1 MTDKTGK
8 MSNDKK
14 QAGTA
19 GGGKA
24 VEPAPQ
30 PSPGFFARL
39 MRAPQYFAEVRQE
52 AAKVTWP
59 TWAETRV
66 TTIAV
71 FIMIVMAIIFF
82 AVVDFVISTAV
93 KWILG

>member
-1 MTDKTGK
+1 MA
-8 MSNDKK
+8 NDKNK
-14 QAGTA
+14 ANPGE
-19 GGGKA
+19 GSGKA

-30 PSPGFFARL
+30 PKPSLFTRL
-39 MRAPQYFAEVRQE
+39 MRAPQFFAEVRQE
-52 AAKVTWP
+52 ALKVTWP

-71 FIMIVMAIIFF
+71 FIMIFMAIIFF
-82 AVVDFVISTAV
+82 AIVDFLISTAV

>member
-1 MTDKTGK
+1 MA
-8 MSNDKK
+8 NEKK
-14 QAGTA
+14 QAGA
-19 GGGKA
+19 GEGGGKS

-30 PSPGFFARL
+30 PAPSLFTRL
-39 MRAPQYFAEVRQE
+39 MRAPRFFAEVRQE
-52 AAKVTWP
+52 ALKVTWP

-71 FIMIVMAIIFF
+71 FIMVAMAIVFF
-82 AVVDFVISTAV
+82 AIVDFLISTAV

>member
-1 MTDKTGK
+1 MA
-8 MSNDKK
+8 NDKNK
-14 QAGTA
+14 ANQGE
-19 GGGKA
+19 GNGKA

-30 PSPGFFARL
+30 PAPSLFQRL
-39 MRAPQYFAEVRQE
+39 MKAPQFFAEVRQE
-52 AAKVTWP
+52 ALKVTWP

-71 FIMIVMAIIFF
+71 FIMIFMAIIFF
-82 AVVDFVISTAV
+82 AIVDFLISTAV

>member
-1 MTDKTGK
+1 MA
-8 MSNDKK
+8 NDKNK
-14 QAGTA
+14 ASTGD
-19 GGGKA
+19 GSGKA

-30 PSPGFFARL
+30 PAPSLFTRL
-39 MRAPQYFAEVRQE
+39 MRAPQFFAEVRQE
-52 AAKVTWP
+52 ALKVTWP

-71 FIMIVMAIIFF
+71 FIMIFMAIIFF
-82 AVVDFVISTAV
+82 AIVDFVLSTAV

>member
-1 MTDKTGK
+1 MA
-8 MSNDKK
+8 NDKNK
-14 QAGTA
+14 ANQGE
-19 GGGKA
+19 GNGKA

-30 PSPGFFARL
+30 PAPSLFTRL
-39 MRAPQYFAEVRQE
+39 MKAPQFFAEVRQE
-52 AAKVTWP
+52 ALKVTWP

-71 FIMIVMAIIFF
+71 FIMIILAIIFF
-82 AVVDFVISTAV
+82 AIVDFLISTAV

>member
-1 MTDKTGK
+1 MADK
-8 MSNDKK
+8 KK
-14 QAGTA
+14 QANAGA

-30 PSPGFFARL
+30 PAPSLFTRL
-39 MRAPQYFAEVRQE
+39 MRAPQFFAEVRQE
-52 AAKVTWP
+52 ALKVTWP
-59 TWAETRV
+59 TWDETRV

-71 FIMIVMAIIFF
+71 FIMIAMAIVFF
-82 AVVDFVISTAV
+82 ALVDFVISTVV